1 MNYPVYPAYINDLQ
15 AMRDRIDKQIQAQ
28 QYQQPPAI
36 NQTFQLAPQTQ
47 SELDAKYA
55 KDVEEVKNML
65 ALKETLF
72 IDKDITSL
80 WIKKADGSIKTYK
93 LEEII
98 ELDEKD
104 KTILDLQKQI
114 NELKEMMSNGK
125 SDNSNVNESTKT
137 AKSRSVSTNKSND
150 VDGN

>member
-93 LEEII
+93 LEEVI

-137 AKSRSVSTNKSND
+137 TKSRSVSTNKSND

>member
-36 NQTFQLAPQTQ
+36 NQTFQLAPQIQ

-137 AKSRSVSTNKSND
+137 TKSRSVSTNKSND